1 MKNIF
6 AIVTLAILLLC
17 SSSLQAAE
25 KVVVVP
31 LGGTNVYIDP
41 RNIVDAYGIVLK
53 SSFTTVTLLTVPADK
68 HFVMTDIVGEVGS
81 PVTFYENKTRKL
93 TLNSLGT
100 EGRGYTVTL
109 SSGIVFAPDSEVK
122 IRGDDAVV
130 TISGY
135 YY

>member
-1 MKNIF
+1 MKNMF
-6 AIVTLAILLLC
+6 VACTLAVLILC
-17 SSSLQAAE
+17 NSSLQAAE

-41 RNIVDAYGIVLK
+41 RNIVDAYGMVLA
-53 SSFTTVTLLTVPADK
+53 SSFTTVTLLTVPVDK
-68 HFVMTDIVGEVGS
+68 HFVLTDIVGEVSS

-93 TLNSLGT
+93 TLNSLGS
-100 EGRGYTVTL
+100 EGNGYSVTL
-109 SSGIVFAPDSEVK
+109 SSGIVFAPSSEVK